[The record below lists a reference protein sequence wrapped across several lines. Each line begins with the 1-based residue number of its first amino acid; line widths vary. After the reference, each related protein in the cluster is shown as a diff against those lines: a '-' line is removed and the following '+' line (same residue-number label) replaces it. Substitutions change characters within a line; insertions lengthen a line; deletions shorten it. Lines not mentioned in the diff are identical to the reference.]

1 MPFLVKSRIYSRVP
15 DKVWL
20 VGEGYVHTTSI
31 YKEFFRIYVGFDIN
45 WLRPYINVIYIYNGQ
60 SDQMPIKI

>member
-20 VGEGYVHTTSI
+20 VGEGYVYTTSI

-45 WLRPYINVIYIYNGQ
+45 WLRPYINVIYI
-60 SDQMPIKI
+60 